1 MRRFLAIALIMM
13 ILAGCGASGGSASG
27 SGSGPAPAKE
37 KLVVGMECNYA
48 PFNWTQVEDSDT
60 AVSLGG
66 AGFADGYDVVMAS
79 YLAEKLGMELEIK
92 KIEWTGLEPAVSSGE
107 IDAIIAGMTAT
118 DERRENADFTSPYYE
133 SEMVCIVRAD
143 DPLASATSLADFT
156 GKRVLGQLN
165 TLYDEIID
173 QIPEVDHATPMQS
186 YPLMVVAIQ
195 NKEADAITAELPV
208 ANGVVASNPD
218 LAIVR
223 FAEGQG
229 FEADTSVSIAVK
241 KGNTELLNQLE
252 EALATVSEEQ
262 RVEWMAAAVERQP
275 ANE

>member
-1 MRRFLAIALIMM
+1 MKRILIMMLIMAM
-13 ILAGCGASGGSASG
+13 ILAGCGAAAGGDS
-27 SGSGPAPAKE
+27 PAPAAE

-66 AGFADGYDVVMAS
+66 AGYADGYDVVMAS

-118 DERRENADFTSPYYE
+118 DERKENADFTSPYYE

-143 DPLASATSLADFT
+143 DALAAATTLSEFA

-173 QIPEVDHATPMQS
+173 QIDQVDHATPMQS
-186 YPLMVVAIQ
+186 YPLMVVALQ
-195 NKEADAITAELPV
+195 NKEVDALTAELPV

-223 FAEGQG
+223 FAQGQG
-229 FEADTSVSIAVK
+229 FEADTTVSIAVK
-241 KGNTELLNQLE
+241 KGNTDLLNKLE
-252 EALATVSEEQ
+252 EALASVTEEQ
-262 RVEWMAAAVERQP
+262 RVEWMEAAVERQP
-275 ANE
+275 ANG

>member
-1 MRRFLAIALIMM
+1 MM

-241 KGNTELLNQLE
+241 KGNTELLDQLE

>member
-165 TLYDEIID
+165 TLTMRSSTKSPKWTM
-173 QIPEVDHATPMQS
+173 QPPCRAIP
-186 YPLMVVAIQ
+186 
-195 NKEADAITAELPV
+195 
-208 ANGVVASNPD
+208 
-218 LAIVR
+218 
-223 FAEGQG
+223 
-229 FEADTSVSIAVK
+229 
-241 KGNTELLNQLE
+241 
-252 EALATVSEEQ
+252 
-262 RVEWMAAAVERQP
+262 
-275 ANE
+275 